1 MQNILEKENKH
12 AENIKILQELATT
25 TIKPVKIIEFTI
37 NYEPIP
43 FPGVDMGLRISEVIK
58 DICDAGI
65 KIIDTS
71 SVLQW

>member
-12 AENIKILQELATT
+12 AENIKMLQELATA
-25 TIKPVKIIEFTI
+25 IKPVKIIEFTI

-43 FPGVDMGLRISEVIK
+43 FPGVDMGLRISGVIK
-58 DICDAGI
+58 DISDAGI